1 MQLNDL
7 LSNLSNKDW
16 MKYLIRKSEVY
27 LVGGSVRDIFL
38 NKPSKDIDI
47 VVDGLSVKKI
57 LDILQFFGKASV
69 EGESFAVIKFKPQ
82 NQKEIIDIAVP
93 RIDKKIGK
101 GHKGFEVVTDGVN
114 IEDDLKRRDF
124 TINSIAVNIETGEI
138 LDPFNGIG
146 DIKDKLI
153 SATNVD
159 TFRDDPLRILRGI
172 QFAARFGFEIDPET
186 LYMMKQDAHLIKEIS
201 GERILDELMKIIH
214 KEGDT
219 QIAINL
225 IHRTNVD
232 QALFNK
238 KMLKYDKG
246 FENLD
251 EISFFYML
259 GLIGDQDPA
268 NFYKNRLKGK
278 VPIENAL
285 RVLDN
290 LFTMWLKLSSE
301 EDKRYLVFQS
311 IKRSPLILN
320 VTIFPKDFDDIILDM
335 RTNKIPMKSSD
346 IQINGDDIINIGN
359 IKESQIV
366 GHILEKIYR
375 DALMNRFKWKLR
387 GHSIE
392 YLKKLLS

>member
-1 MQLNDL
+1 
-7 LSNLSNKDW
+7 
-16 MKYLIRKSEVY
+16 
-27 LVGGSVRDIFL
+27 
-38 NKPSKDIDI
+38 
-47 VVDGLSVKKI
+47 
-57 LDILQFFGKASV
+57 
-69 EGESFAVIKFKPQ
+69 
-82 NQKEIIDIAVP
+82 
-93 RIDKKIGK
+93 
-101 GHKGFEVVTDGVN
+101 
-114 IEDDLKRRDF
+114 
-124 TINSIAVNIETGEI
+124 
-138 LDPFNGIG
+138 
-146 DIKDKLI
+146 
-153 SATNVD
+153 
-159 TFRDDPLRILRGI
+159 
-172 QFAARFGFEIDPET
+172 
-186 LYMMKQDAHLIKEIS
+186 
-201 GERILDELMKIIH
+201 
-214 KEGDT
+214 
-219 QIAINL
+219 
-225 IHRTNVD
+225 
-232 QALFNK
+232 
-238 KMLKYDKG
+238 MLKYDKG

-268 NFYKNRLKGK
+268 KFYKNRLKGK